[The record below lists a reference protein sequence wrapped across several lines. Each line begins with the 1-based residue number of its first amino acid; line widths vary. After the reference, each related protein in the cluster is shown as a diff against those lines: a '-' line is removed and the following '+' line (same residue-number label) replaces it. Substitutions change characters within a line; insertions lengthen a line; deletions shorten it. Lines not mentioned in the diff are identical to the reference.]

1 LLDQEFDTLAFPST
15 IEMEKD
21 KEPPII
27 TNVEASVQT
36 TEVVQPSTTED
47 EQQPYTIEPDKQQM
61 REEPKEVTFDEDTQV
76 EEASL

>member
-1 LLDQEFDTLAFPST
+1 LLDQEFYTLAFPST

-36 TEVVQPSTTED
+36 TEVVQPSTT
-47 EQQPYTIEPDKQQM
+47 QQPYTIEPNKQQM